1 MIRELWRGNADSGR
15 QIVLGNPDQYPLTI
29 RPIYK
34 QEVYL
39 KRCIAAAGD
48 TLETRDQVVYIIGR
62 PQAFPPE
69 AGTYFRFVTNGRPI
83 AQADI

>member
-15 QIVLGNPDQYPLTI
+15 QIVLG
-29 RPIYK
+29 IYK
-34 QEVYL
+34 QEVYI

-48 TLETRDQVVYIIGR
+48 TLETRDQVVYINGR